1 MKTFRASDGAA
12 IFLKAIIINLALQI
26 IASIVSVALVM
37 SGVVGDKGENILNL
51 CFTILLQGGFLLAY
65 FTTAKK
71 QKRKCPIPI
80 KYTGVTVIIISL
92 LLSAVSVFCFAYT
105 AQWFDFLLQK
115 IGYNSMV
122 DIEFSS
128 PIEIVLVVL
137 ATAVL
142 APICEELVF
151 RGALFGGLLKKMKVV
166 PAVLLSGLCFAFMHM
181 NPEQTVYQFILGVV
195 SALLAY
201 YSGSLIPSIT
211 LHAGNNIIAVIVS
224 LVPASGSEELKP
236 SLDFLWLTLAM
247 LAVGIGLVYAG
258 ITILKKIN
266 AKRAKTTSE
275 GDTIS
280 VGNSL
285 RLSLLDEEARDEIDE
300 QEGVIASPLLGKKS
314 HLILTY
320 ITLGVC
326 ALMWLLTFGAGLLM

>member
-12 IFLKAIIINLALQI
+12 IFLKAIIFNLALQI
-26 IASIVSVALVM
+26 IASIVSIALVM

-51 CFTILLQGGFLLAY
+51 LFTILLQGGFLLAY
-65 FTTAKK
+65 FTTVKK
-71 QKRKCPIPI
+71 QKRKCPIPV

-92 LLSAVSVFCFAYT
+92 LLSTVSVFCFAYT
-105 AQWFDFLLQK
+105 AQWFDFLLK
-115 IGYNSMV
+115 EIGYNSMV
-122 DIEFSS
+122 AIEFSS
-128 PIEIVLVVL
+128 PIEITLVVL
-137 ATAVL
+137 ATTVL

-151 RGALFGGLLKKMKVV
+151 RGALFGGLLKKMKFI
-166 PAVLLSGLCFAFMHM
+166 PAALLSGACFAFMHM

-195 SALLAY
+195 SAILAY
-201 YSGSLIPSIT
+201 YSGSLVPSIA

-224 LVPASGSEELKP
+224 LVPTSTDGELKP

-247 LAVGIGLVYAG
+247 LAVGIGLVYAA
-258 ITILKKIN
+258 ITIIKKLN
-266 AKRAKTTSE
+266 AKRKKTALG
-275 GDTIS
+275 GDAIS
-280 VGNSL
+280 VANSL

-326 ALMWLLTFGAGLLM
+326 ALMWLLTFGAGLLT